1 MSKSKRKPVHR
12 PAPPGDAPADAPFT
26 NDEVRDLMD
35 LIEEPDGDV
44 VAIPA
49 SPLLAEPPPAVPI
62 EPGAGVLLRKRPE
75 IPQHLVLKPHQCP
88 RCRAAMAVYG
98 NFGVCGCGYKGR
110 IA

>member
-1 MSKSKRKPVHR
+1 
-12 PAPPGDAPADAPFT
+12 
-26 NDEVRDLMD
+26 MD
-35 LIEEPDGDV
+35 LIE
-44 VAIPA
+44 APA
-49 SPLLAEPPPAVPI
+49 SPLLAEPPPALPI

-98 NFGVCGCGYKGR
+98 NFGVCACGYKGR

>member
-1 MSKSKRKPVHR
+1 MSKRRPSPKP
-12 PAPPGDAPADAPFT
+12 PAPSSAPFT
-26 NDEVRDLMD
+26 DAEVRDLVD
-35 LIEEPDGDV
+35 LIE
-44 VAIPA
+44 APA
-49 SPLLAEPPPAVPI
+49 SPLLAEPPPAQPI